1 MPVPCEEVP
10 DFADLGVRAFTT
22 TRAAGSFAW
31 QSAEPAAAILARWDG
46 LRAELRAAG
55 VERLATAHQVHGTR
69 VLEHVAGWDGLL
81 RANDADGHF
90 SPKRGTA
97 MAVTIA
103 DCVPVFIAHASGAAA
118 LLHSGW
124 RGTAAR
130 IVDQGIAAFRRAGL
144 APRDLSHPPRPRDL
158 RQVLRGEPGCVR
170 RAHGA
175 SRRRS
180 RRRWI
185 SAGSS
190 PSTREMPACSAS
202 RRAPRCTKCDNGMF
216 FSHRAGDDGPPTRR
230 DRRRLTARRV

>member
-31 QSAEPAAAILARWDG
+31 QSAEPAAAILARWDA

-81 RANDADGHF
+81 RAKTPTAT
-90 SPKRGTA
+90 SPPKRGTA

-103 DCVPVFIAHASGAAA
+103 DCVPVFIAHPSGAVA

-144 APRDLSHPPRPRDL
+144 DAARPDRPPRPGDL
-158 RQVLRGEPGCVR
+158 RPVLRGESGCVR
-170 RAHGA
+170 RTHRAP
-175 SRRRS
+175 RRRS
-180 RRRWI
+180 RRPSI

-190 PSTREMPACSAS
+190 PSMHATPACSAS
-202 RRAPRCTKCDNGMF
+202 RRA
-216 FSHRAGDDGPPTRR
+216 RAAPSATTGSSSPTAPAMT
-230 DRRRLTARRV
+230 DASSP